1 MMSMHNLSVREL
13 KAALDQLLCAVIIV
27 SVIVAILLVEQ
38 CSIMLYKFVSRRN
51 DASER
56 AVHGSSS
63 QIIRSKK
70 EKKRSC
76 KRKLERSQASV
87 TNAVEGTT
95 DRSKVIVEE
104 MLGDI
109 SESPEELSSTMPE
122 RVYTRINRKIL
133 IRLPEEDDE
142 RSQKVIKI
150 KASQWPSLVT
160 ASKGW
165 TGCAQHEAAV
175 VPAHRSSSASNTSP
189 TNIDVDAVDPT
200 QDEISPLRRAERS
213 DEEISATTPRE
224 MNEMEKCTIHND
236 GERHENT
243 AAS

>member
-1 MMSMHNLSVREL
+1 
-13 KAALDQLLCAVIIV
+13 
-27 SVIVAILLVEQ
+27 
-38 CSIMLYKFVSRRN
+38 
-51 DASER
+51 
-56 AVHGSSS
+56 
-63 QIIRSKK
+63 
-70 EKKRSC
+70 
-76 KRKLERSQASV
+76 
-87 TNAVEGTT
+87 
-95 DRSKVIVEE
+95 

-213 DEEISATTPRE
+213 DEEIRFAHLVQIFAQQKLWFVMWES
-224 MNEMEKCTIHND
+224 CW
-236 GERHENT
+236 ERLICIKYRV
-243 AAS
+243 